1 MDTAGL
7 QGLISDSQAHAYY
20 NNGYLYMYLYMCGKI
35 HCSFCAMI
43 KNFSDI
49 LLGGSENQY
58 HWSPYYK
65 KATPFAYVL
74 HHVKDTCIYL
84 LWGIYIWMNLKI
96 PWRYCHKFFTLK
108 MDQKLQVF
116 WEKKHLVSGDLFEKE
131 DTSMTILLNC
141 SSSCNP
147 ACKIAWYKEKR
158 PLLRD
163 NPVIDIRRDR
173 RMSRISLWS

>member
-1 MDTAGL
+1 MGGLYLKRLKLNLHLRMDTAGL
-7 QGLISDSQAHAYY
+7 QGLISDSQVHAYY

-116 WEKKHLVSGDLFEKE
+116 WEKSISFLVTYSRKKTLPWQFFW
-131 DTSMTILLNC
+131 
-141 SSSCNP
+141 
-147 ACKIAWYKEKR
+147 IARQAVTLHVK
-158 PLLRD
+158 
-163 NPVIDIRRDR
+163 
-173 RMSRISLWS
+173 

>member
-1 MDTAGL
+1 MYFLRKLWVDYFLIDWNLSYIGGTDTAGL
-7 QGLISDSQAHAYY
+7 QGLISDSQVHAYY

-84 LWGIYIWMNLKI
+84 LWGVYIWMNLKI

-116 WEKKHLVSGDLFEKE
+116 WEKSISFLVTYSRKKTLPWQFFW
-131 DTSMTILLNC
+131 
-141 SSSCNP
+141 
-147 ACKIAWYKEKR
+147 IARQAVTLHVK
-158 PLLRD
+158 
-163 NPVIDIRRDR
+163 
-173 RMSRISLWS
+173 

>member
-1 MDTAGL
+1 MGGLYLKRLKLKLHLRMDTAGL
-7 QGLISDSQAHAYY
+7 QGLISDSQVHAYY

-84 LWGIYIWMNLKI
+84 LWGVYIWMNLKI

-116 WEKKHLVSGDLFEKE
+116 WEKSISFLVTYSRKKTLPWQFFW
-131 DTSMTILLNC
+131 
-141 SSSCNP
+141 
-147 ACKIAWYKEKR
+147 IAR
-158 PLLRD
+158 Q
-163 NPVIDIRRDR
+163 PVT
-173 RMSRISLWS
+173 LHVK